1 MKVVKL
7 NVTLVSGR
15 TAQQGVGLEE
25 GKSSES
31 YVKSVNHVQLS
42 PDDAAKMKLK
52 EGDAVSVET
61 RHGSV
66 VVNWRPS
73 KELEAGMAFF
83 PYGLWANQVYGYET
97 EGTGMP
103 MFKALEA
110 TVSPSK
116 DKVKSIEEL
125 VKGLGGGRK

>member
-1 MKVVKL
+1 MSKL

-25 GKSSES
+25 GKTSES

-52 EGDAVSVET
+52 EGGAVSVET

-66 VVNWRPS
+66 VVNWKPS
-73 KELEAGMAFF
+73 KELEPGMAFF
-83 PYGLWANQVYGYET
+83 PYGPWANQVYGYET

-103 MFKALEA
+103 IFKGIDA
-110 TVSPSK
+110 TVAPSK
-116 DKVKSIEEL
+116 GKVKSIEEL
-125 VKGLGGGRK
+125 VKSMGGGKK

>member
-1 MKVVKL
+1 MAKL

-25 GKSSES
+25 GKTSDN
-31 YVKSVNHVQLS
+31 YVKSVNHVQLC
-42 PDDAAKMKLK
+42 PEDAAKMKLE

-66 VVNWRPS
+66 VVYWMPS

-83 PYGLWANQVYGYET
+83 PYGLWANQVYGCET

-103 MFKALEA
+103 MFKALDA
-110 TVSPSK
+110 KVAPAK
-116 DKVKSIEEL
+116 GKVKSIEEL
-125 VKGLGGGRK
+125 VKSLGGGKK

>member
-1 MKVVKL
+1 MSKL

-25 GKSSES
+25 GKTSES

-52 EGDAVSVET
+52 EGGAVSVET

-66 VVNWRPS
+66 VVNWKPS
-73 KELEAGMAFF
+73 KELEPGMAFF
-83 PYGLWANQVYGYET
+83 PYGPWANQVYGYET

-103 MFKALEA
+103 MFKGIDA
-110 TVSPSK
+110 TVAPSK
-116 DKVKSIEEL
+116 GKVESIEEL
-125 VKGLGGGRK
+125 VKSMGGGKK

>member
-1 MKVVKL
+1 MSKL

-25 GKSSES
+25 GKTSES

-52 EGDAVSVET
+52 EGGAVSVET
-61 RHGSV
+61 LHGSV
-66 VVNWRPS
+66 VVNWSPS
-73 KELEAGMAFF
+73 KELEPGMAFF
-83 PYGLWANQVYGYET
+83 PYGPWANQVYGYET

-103 MFKALEA
+103 MFKGIDA
-110 TVSPSK
+110 TVAPSK
-116 DKVKSIEEL
+116 GKVKSIEEL
-125 VKGLGGGRK
+125 VKSMGGGKK

>member
-1 MKVVKL
+1 MSKL

-25 GKSSES
+25 GKTSES

-52 EGDAVSVET
+52 EGGAVSVET

-66 VVNWRPS
+66 VVHWRPS
-73 KELEAGMAFF
+73 KELESGMAFF
-83 PYGLWANQVYGYET
+83 PYGPWANQVYGYET

-103 MFKALEA
+103 MFKGIDA
-110 TVSPSK
+110 TVAPSK
-116 DKVKSIEEL
+116 GKVESIEEL
-125 VKGLGGGRK
+125 VKSMGGGKK

>member
-1 MKVVKL
+1 MSKL

-25 GKSSES
+25 GKTSES
-31 YVKSVNHVQLS
+31 YVNSVNHVQLS
-42 PDDAAKMKLK
+42 PDDAANMKLK
-52 EGDAVSVET
+52 EGGAVSVET

-73 KELEAGMAFF
+73 KELEPGMAFF
-83 PYGLWANQVYGYET
+83 PYGPWANQVYGYET

-103 MFKALEA
+103 MFKGIDA
-110 TVSPSK
+110 TVAPSK
-116 DKVKSIEEL
+116 GKVESIEEL
-125 VKGLGGGRK
+125 VKSMGGGKK

>member
-1 MKVVKL
+1 MPKI

-25 GKSSES
+25 GKTSES

-66 VVNWRPS
+66 VVNWKPS
-73 KELEAGMAFF
+73 KELEPGMAFF
-83 PYGLWANQVYGYET
+83 PYGPWANQVYGYET

-103 MFKALEA
+103 MFKGIDA
-110 TVSPSK
+110 TVAPSK
-116 DKVKSIEEL
+116 GKVKSIEAL
-125 VKGLGGGRK
+125 VKSMGGGKK

>member
-1 MKVVKL
+1 MSKL

-25 GKSSES
+25 GKTSVS
-31 YVKSVNHVQLS
+31 YVNSVNHVQLS
-42 PDDAAKMKLK
+42 PDDAAKMKLE
-52 EGDAVSVET
+52 EGGAVTVET

-66 VVNWRPS
+66 VVHWRSS
-73 KELEAGMAFF
+73 KELEPGMAFF

-103 MFKALEA
+103 MFKALDA
-110 TVSPSK
+110 TVAPSK
-116 DKVKSIEEL
+116 EEVKSLEEL
-125 VKGLGGGRK
+125 VKSLGGGGQ

>member
-1 MKVVKL
+1 MSKL
-7 NVTLVSGR
+7 KVTLVSGR

-25 GKSSES
+25 GKTSES
-31 YVKSVNHVQLS
+31 YVKSVNHVQLC

-66 VVNWRPS
+66 TVYWRPS

-83 PYGLWANQVYGYET
+83 PYGLWANQVYGCET

-110 TVSPSK
+110 TVAPSK
-116 DKVKSIEEL
+116 GKVESIEAL
-125 VKGLGGGRK
+125 VRSLGGGGE

>member
-1 MKVVKL
+1 MSKL

-25 GKSSES
+25 GKTSES
-31 YVKSVNHVQLS
+31 YVNSVNHVQLS
-42 PDDAAKMKLK
+42 PDDAANMKLK
-52 EGDAVSVET
+52 EGGAVSVET

-73 KELEAGMAFF
+73 KELEPGMAFF
-83 PYGLWANQVYGYET
+83 PYGPWANQVYGYET

-103 MFKALEA
+103 MFKGIDA
-110 TVSPSK
+110 TVAPSK
-116 DKVKSIEEL
+116 GKVKSIEEL
-125 VKGLGGGRK
+125 VKSMGGGKK

>member
-1 MKVVKL
+1 MPKI

-25 GKSSES
+25 GKTSES

-66 VVNWRPS
+66 VVNWKPS
-73 KELEAGMAFF
+73 KELEPGMAFF
-83 PYGLWANQVYGYET
+83 PYGPWANQVYGYET

-103 MFKALEA
+103 MFKGIDA
-110 TVSPSK
+110 TVTPSK
-116 DKVKSIEEL
+116 GKVKSIEEL
-125 VKGLGGGRK
+125 VKSMGGGKN

>member
-1 MKVVKL
+1 MSKL

-25 GKSSES
+25 GKTSES

-52 EGDAVSVET
+52 EGGAVSVET

-66 VVNWRPS
+66 VVNWKPS
-73 KELEAGMAFF
+73 KELEPGMAFF
-83 PYGLWANQVYGYET
+83 PYGPWANQVYGYET

-103 MFKALEA
+103 MFKGIDA
-110 TVSPSK
+110 TVAPSK

-125 VKGLGGGRK
+125 VKSMGGGKK

>member
-1 MKVVKL
+1 MSKL
-7 NVTLVSGR
+7 NVTIVSGR

-25 GKSSES
+25 GKTSES

-52 EGDAVSVET
+52 EGGAVSVET

-66 VVNWRPS
+66 VVNWKPS
-73 KELEAGMAFF
+73 KELEPGMAFF
-83 PYGLWANQVYGYET
+83 PYGPWANQVYGYET

-103 MFKALEA
+103 IFKGIDA
-110 TVSPSK
+110 TVAPSK
-116 DKVKSIEEL
+116 GKVKSIEEL
-125 VKGLGGGRK
+125 VKSMGGGKK